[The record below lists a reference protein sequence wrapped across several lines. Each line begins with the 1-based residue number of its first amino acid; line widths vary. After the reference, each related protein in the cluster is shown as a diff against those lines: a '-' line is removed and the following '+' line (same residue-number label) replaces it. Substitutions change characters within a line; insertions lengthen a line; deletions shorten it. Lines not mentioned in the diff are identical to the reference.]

1 MIQLSDIVLR
11 HAGVRYANLHPI
23 LFIQLLIAS
32 CLCTQ
37 DIAETFHI
45 ICMVFEDLRCT
56 FVVDK
61 S

>member
-23 LFIQLLIAS
+23 LFIQLHIAS
-32 CLCTQ
+32 FYVLTNT
-37 DIAETFHI
+37 AETFHI
-45 ICMVFEDLRCT
+45 ICMVFEDLQCT